1 MHLNLEPNEIN
12 VILQHLEAGQFKT
25 VAPVL
30 MKIQAQVMAQQQPA
44 PQPDVAPEDTSAGG
58 TD

>member
-1 MHLNLEPNEIN
+1 MHLDLDPSDIN
-12 VILQHLEAGQFKT
+12 VVLQHLEQGQFRT

-44 PQPDVAPEDTSAGG
+44 PQPDVAPEDTAAGG

>member
-1 MHLNLEPNEIN
+1 MRLDLDAADLNI
-12 VILQHLEAGQFKT
+12 IMQHLEMGQFKT

-30 MKIQAQVMAQQQPA
+30 MKIQSQVIAQQA
-44 PQPDVAPEDTSAGG
+44 PKADVPEEPVSAGG

>member
-1 MHLNLEPNEIN
+1 MHLNLEPNELNI
-12 VILQHLEAGQFKT
+12 VLQHLEAGQFKT

-44 PQPDVAPEDTSAGG
+44 PLPDVAPEDTAAGG

>member
-1 MHLNLEPNEIN
+1 MQLELDPSEIN
-12 VILQHLEAGQFKT
+12 VIMQHLEIGQFKT

-30 MKIQAQVMAQQQPA
+30 MKIQSQLIAQQAKPEV
-44 PQPDVAPEDTSAGG
+44 PDDTAAGG

>member
-1 MHLNLEPNEIN
+1 MHLNLDPNELNI
-12 VILQHLEAGQFKT
+12 VLQHLEAGQFKT

-44 PQPDVAPEDTSAGG
+44 PQPDPVPEDIAAGG